1 MTKFYNSIA
10 PYYRYIFPLNL
21 TQLAFCQSIQ
31 PNFNSNVLDIGCAV
45 GDFSL
50 ALAGKYQNVTAI
62 DLDEEMI
69 CLAKEQAATVEN
81 ICFYKMDMLKIATI
95 FPHNSFDLVTCFGN
109 TVVHLSYTDAVA
121 KFFSSVKTILA
132 ENGKFAFQIIN
143 YDRIFTKNLKG
154 LSTIDN
160 EKIKFERYY
169 NYTPISEKVEFST
182 VLTIKETNKKIENT
196 ISLLALRQNTICK
209 LLKQAGFE
217 NIRFYGSFKG
227 DEFTDES
234 VPIVVEAW

>member
-10 PYYRYIFPLNL
+10 PYYRYIFPLNV
-21 TQLAFCQSIQ
+21 TQLAFCQNIQ
-31 PNFNSNVLDIGCAV
+31 PDFNSKVLDIGCAV

-50 ALAGKYQNVTAI
+50 ALAGKYQSVTAI
-62 DLDEEMI
+62 DLDNEMI
-69 CLAKEQAATVEN
+69 CLAKEKALTVEN
-81 ICFYKMDMLKIATI
+81 IRFHKMDMLKIAEV

-109 TVVHLSYTDAVA
+109 TVVHLSCSDAVA
-121 KFFSSVKTILA
+121 TLFRSVKKMLA
-132 ENGKFAFQIIN
+132 KNGKFAFQIIN
-143 YDRIFTKNLKG
+143 YDRIFAKNLKG

-196 ISLLALRQNTICK
+196 ISLLGLRQNMISK
-209 LLKQAGFE
+209 LLEQASFE
-217 NIRFYGSFKG
+217 NVRFYGNFKG
-227 DEFTDES
+227 EEFTDES
-234 VPIVVEAW
+234 VPLIVEAW